1 MKRIVTI
8 TFNPALDKST
18 VVPALL
24 PDKKLKCSVPVFQ
37 PGGGGVN
44 VARAIV
50 KLGGTATAVY
60 LAGGHTGA
68 FFHDLLEAELVASIR
83 IPIAGITRENLILY
97 NNSTKEQF
105 LLDMPGP
112 QVTQEEW
119 QHFQL
124 RLEALT
130 RDAAFVVASGSLPP
144 GVPANAFSVAGRIA
158 QQNGAAFVVDTS
170 GEPLKLAANS
180 GVYFLKPNLGELA
193 ALTGKEKLTGEEVVH
208 AAQQVLDQEGCE
220 FLVVSLG
227 AAGAMLVERK
237 KVHRIQAPVVK
248 RLSTVGAGDS
258 MVAGIVTKLAAGE
271 DILQA
276 VKYGVACGTAAT
288 MHPGTTL
295 CKQEDA
301 DVLFRSMG

>member
-1 MKRIVTI
+1 MKRVVTI

-18 VVPALL
+18 MVPALL
-24 PDKKLKCSVPVFQ
+24 PDKKLKCTVPVFR
-37 PGGGGVN
+37 PGGGGIN

-50 KLGGTATAVY
+50 KLGGSATAVY

-68 FFHDLLEAELVASIR
+68 FFHDLLEAELVESIR

-105 LLDMPGP
+105 LFDMPGP
-112 QVTQEEW
+112 QVTSEEW
-119 QHFQL
+119 QHFQSH
-124 RLEALT
+124 LETLT
-130 RDAAFVVASGSLPP
+130 KGAAFVVASGSLPP
-144 GVPANAFSVAGRIA
+144 GVPSNAFSVAGSIA

-180 GVYFLKPNLGELA
+180 GVYFLKPNVGELA

-208 AAQQVLDQEGCE
+208 AAQEVLHHEGCE
-220 FLVVSLG
+220 FVVVSLG
-227 AAGAMLVERK
+227 AAGAMLVGK
-237 KVHRIQAPVVK
+237 KNLHRIQAPVVK

-271 DILQA
+271 DVLQA
-276 VKYGVACGTAAT
+276 VKYGVACGAAAT
-288 MHPGTTL
+288 MNPGTTL
-295 CKQEDA
+295 CKKEDA
-301 DVLFRSMG
+301 DNLFRSMG